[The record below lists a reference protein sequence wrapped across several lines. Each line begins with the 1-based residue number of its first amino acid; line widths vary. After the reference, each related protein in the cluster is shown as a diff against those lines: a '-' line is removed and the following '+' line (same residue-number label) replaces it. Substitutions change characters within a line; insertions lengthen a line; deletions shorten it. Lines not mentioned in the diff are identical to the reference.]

1 MLKLMAVIGYSSD
14 ILYDIAIRDKKLEIQ
29 DLVNSFFSQIDQF
42 LNVELEIM
50 KSCQTQFNSS
60 NK

>member
-1 MLKLMAVIGYSSD
+1 MAVIGYSSD